1 MKQVEC
7 PREFLHKQR
16 LILETKHR
24 FPLYSGA
31 FGAGKTLLGCHKI
44 IQGCLE
50 NPRSVALCASQTY
63 PQLRD
68 TVVKAFFEELE
79 LLQQRFND
87 ADCNIILVK
96 SWNKTEYKL
105 TLFND
110 SVVLFRSCEDY
121 SKFKSLNLDFFFIDE
136 PVDISDEV
144 FYMLQGRLRGRH
156 TKNHFGV
163 LCGNPTSQNSWLYD
177 LYFLNSPSDDY
188 FVVQTSSYD
197 NVFLPEG
204 YVASLEAA
212 YDEDWTRRYLKGEW
226 FNFEGLVY
234 QEFKRDVHVKDF
246 SATRCCYEKYFGG
259 FDYGFRNPCCFL
271 VLARDSD
278 DNLIV
283 LEEFYQSGLTNSEM
297 ALMVKEI
304 IRPYIENFCC
314 IYADP
319 SMPAVIEE
327 VSRHGVCCESGD
339 NDVISGISVVKNHL
353 KNQSLLFDKS
363 CVNLIR
369 EVESY
374 LYEKDTHGKN
384 YNERPVKKN
393 DHAVDAL
400 RYALMGVCNF
410 GGTTAFMIE

>member
-1 MKQVEC
+1 MKYVEC
-7 PREFLHKQR
+7 PRELLPKQR

-44 IQGCLE
+44 IKECLE

-68 TVVKAFFEELE
+68 TVVKTFFEELE
-79 LLQQRFND
+79 LIQESFND
-87 ADCNIILVK
+87 ADCNIILIK

-105 TLFND
+105 TLFNN
-110 SVVLFRSCEDY
+110 SVVIFRSCEDY

-136 PVDISDEV
+136 PVDVSEDV

-156 TKNHFGV
+156 TKYHFGV
-163 LCGNPTSQNSWLYD
+163 LCGNPTNQSSWLYR
-177 LYFLNSPSDDY
+177 LFFMNPPSNDY

-197 NVFLPEG
+197 NMFLPDD
-204 YVASLEAA
+204 YVKSLEDA

-234 QEFKRDVHVKDF
+234 QEFERDIHVKDF
-246 SATRCCYEKYFGG
+246 SSTRCCYEEYFGG
-259 FDYGFRNPCCFL
+259 FDYGFRNPFCFL
-271 VLARDSD
+271 VIARDSD

-283 LEEFYQSGLTNSEM
+283 LDELYQDGLTNSEI
-297 ALMVKEI
+297 AIKARELVK
-304 IRPYIENFCC
+304 PYSDNFCC
-314 IYADP
+314 VFADP

-327 VSRHGVCCESGD
+327 MNRLGIYCDPGN
-339 NDVISGISVVKNHL
+339 NDVLSGISVVKNHL
-353 KNQSLLFDKS
+353 KNHSLLIDKN

-369 EVESY
+369 EIESY
-374 LYEKDTHGKN
+374 RYEKNTYGRN
-384 YNERPVKKN
+384 YSERPVKKD

-400 RYALMGVCNF
+400 RYALMGVGDF
-410 GGTTAFMIE
+410 GGTTAFMIG